1 MKKRTKPDLTADEF
15 INAADTDNASS
26 DEMKSAAPGKPKSL
40 NLRLSAEHAEMLD
53 QLAKKTNRS
62 KQKMI
67 IHLLEKAAAEQ
78 L

>member
-15 INAADTDNASS
+15 INAADTDQP
-26 DEMKSAAPGKPKSL
+26 AAQVKTAERGKPKSL

-67 IHLLEKAAAEQ
+67 IHLLENAAAEQ